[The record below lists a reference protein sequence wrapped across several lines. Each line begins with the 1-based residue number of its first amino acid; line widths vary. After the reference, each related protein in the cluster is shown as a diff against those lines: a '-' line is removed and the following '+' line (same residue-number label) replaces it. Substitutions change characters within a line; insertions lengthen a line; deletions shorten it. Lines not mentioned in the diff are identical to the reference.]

1 MPSISAQRS
10 LQSITPYDY
19 NRAENGH
26 ADMHTLQLRCKTIT
40 QRCTWGRAAG
50 RTQGPSWAAAADA
63 LGRWMPPGRA
73 GAGAAARA
81 RWTSHEAVA
90 AAAQQHCSACLPLA
104 HPREGHPRNPT
115 MIATSALE
123 RHAARKW
130 AIMLSTSAAFAH
142 WAIDKAAA
150 AVAQQQCSA
159 GQVLA
164 HQQKAVIV
172 CLQRLA
178 SSSRAHHVLSRGS
191 SARPLHEAAAAQQH
205 CSANRRLSAH
215 QKAILMHQQILPQF
229 V

>member
-1 MPSISAQRS
+1 MPSINAQRS
-10 LQSITPYDY
+10 LQSITPYNY
-19 NRAENGH
+19 NRAENGGRH
-26 ADMHTLQLRCKTIT
+26 AHTTIALKTIT

-81 RWTSHEAVA
+81 RWTSHEAAA

-115 MIATSALE
+115 MIATSASE

-164 HQQKAVIV
+164 HQQKAFIV

-178 SSSRAHHVLSRGS
+178 SSSRAHHVSSSGS
-191 SARPLHEAAAAQQH
+191 SARPLHEAGAAQQH
-205 CSANRRLSAH
+205 CSTNLPPVGPSE
-215 QKAILMHQQILPQF
+215 AILMHPQTSPQF